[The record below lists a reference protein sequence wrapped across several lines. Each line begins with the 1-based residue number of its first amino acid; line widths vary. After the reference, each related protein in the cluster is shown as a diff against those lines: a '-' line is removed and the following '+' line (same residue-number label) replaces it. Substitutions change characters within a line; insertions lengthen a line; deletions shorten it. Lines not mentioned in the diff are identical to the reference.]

1 MGYHED
7 ILSTIG
13 NTPLVKLSKMSKG
26 LEPTIL
32 CKLEFLNPGGSVKD
46 RIGIAMIEDAI
57 SKGNLTRGGTVVE
70 PSSGNTGVG
79 LALACIKIGLNLIVT
94 MPDKM
99 SDEKRRVLEAYGAK
113 VVICPTDRPVG
124 HPEQYITVAQRIA
137 RETPDSFMPNQ
148 YRNPVNPQTHYLA
161 TGREIWGQTDGKITH
176 FVAGVGTG
184 GTISG
189 TGKYLKEKNPDVKII
204 GADPMGSLYYYKLH
218 GEITPDLHQYKVE
231 GIGEDFVPD
240 TVDLGLI
247 DEIIQISDRDSFQ
260 TARRLAREEGFLVG
274 SSSGT
279 AIAAALRLAEK
290 LSKNDLI
297 VTILPDRGERYLS
310 KLYND
315 DWMKSEGF
323 L

>member
-1 MGYHED
+1 MDYHED
-7 ILSTIG
+7 ILSVIG
-13 NTPLVKLSKMSKG
+13 NTPLVRLSKLSKG

-46 RIGIAMIEDAI
+46 RIGITMIQDAI
-57 SKGNLTRGGTVVE
+57 SKGILGEGGTVVE

-113 VVICPTDRPVG
+113 VLVCPTDRPVG
-124 HPEQYITVAQRIA
+124 HPEQYISVAQRIT
-137 RETPDSFMPNQ
+137 RETPNSFMPNQ
-148 YRNPVNPQTHYLA
+148 YRNPVNPQTHYLT
-161 TGREIWGQTDGKITH
+161 TGREIWEQTEGKITH

-189 TGKYLKEKNPDVKII
+189 TGKYLKERNPSVKVV
-204 GADPMGSLYYYKLH
+204 GADPIGSLYLYKLNK
-218 GEITPDLHQYKVE
+218 GVEPDLHQYKVE

-240 TVDLGLI
+240 TIDLSLI
-247 DEIIQISDRDSFQ
+247 DEIIQISDRESYQ
-260 TARRLAREEGFLVG
+260 MARRLAREEAFLAG

-279 AIAAALRLAEK
+279 AIAATMKLAER
-290 LSKNDLI
+290 LSKDDLV

-315 DWMKSEGF
+315 DWMKSQG
-323 L
+323 LL